1 MKPDLPKFPTMLRK
15 MWSGTEVQKWLDE
28 NVAPLFEQPADPVI
42 APSDQE
48 IMRIAELVT
57 HRHAFRIGYLD
68 IPKIVRAVLA
78 KYADCR
84 AKAEPVASIESLP
97 YAQLLAGAAAVLSN
111 CAEALQGEGDDCL
124 EHEARSMAEMI
135 DLELQKQQTL
145 SERDR

>member
-1 MKPDLPKFPTMLRK
+1 MMSVALEGPEKPKAMNEDELAASPASRRGRDL
-15 MWSGTEVQKWLDE
+15 
-28 NVAPLFEQPADPVI
+28 
-42 APSDQE
+42 SDQE

-57 HRHAFRIGYLD
+57 HRHAFRINYLD

-84 AKAEPVASIESLP
+84 TKAEPVASIESLP
-97 YAQLLAGAAAVLSN
+97 YAQLLAGAAAVLSD

-145 SERDR
+145 SEMDR